1 MLLKKYG
8 QLWFDKTCNM
18 SQNALNGAND
28 VTSYKDCKY
37 NFFHVNAFSDEMFK
51 CNLL

>member
-18 SQNALNGAND
+18 GQNALNGAND
-28 VTSYKDCKY
+28 VTSYKDCKVQLFPY
-37 NFFHVNAFSDEMFK
+37 K
-51 CNLL
+51 CIFGWNV